1 MLESWIFHETNVLIR
16 TIKLIFLISNL
27 HCKGLKRSIR
37 DVGAKKGHY
46 LMFQKVKKEEH
57 EEDLHHEVE
66 TLAIKNEKTNL
77 QKTIM
82 KIN

>member
-1 MLESWIFHETNVLIR
+1 MMAQICSFHETNVLIR

-46 LMFQKVKKEEH
+46 LMF
-57 EEDLHHEVE
+57 
-66 TLAIKNEKTNL
+66 
-77 QKTIM
+77 
-82 KIN
+82 